1 MRFLYGL
8 LFCLIAFHLSAQ
20 DLNQIQITE
29 RFEDV
34 SLTKVIRTLRNK
46 YDLKIAYDDA
56 LITGVIVNGNYNNQP
71 LPDFLDNILNEKGI
85 DYQLLNGKIILI
97 PKPLDLDV
105 NTPSLFDLTV
115 FGTVQDAITGE
126 NLPNALIRVKGA
138 SMGTITNKDGYFALP
153 QVPNDTSTI
162 EVSYVGYKNAE
173 IKLIPGKT
181 RRTLLIQME
190 ENAIELSEFTVVEN
204 QRRTV
209 RYGDEISQM
218 TIDPKNLAA
227 LPSLGEFDIFRSLQ
241 LLPGIGGTDETSSAL
256 TIRNSPSA
264 HNLVLFDGF
273 TIYRLDH
280 FFGVYSAINSDAVRD
295 IQIYKGGFGAKYGGR
310 VSGVVDITGNTGSF
324 NEPTYS
330 FGVNLLSARFS
341 INAPIDGGRGAFH
354 ISGRRA
360 YTDIIRSRLFENLY
374 RNFREQSNDLN
385 QINANDVLRPD
396 FHFYDLNLKG
406 SYKLTQ
412 RDNLSLTLYSGRD
425 NLDTSFEDIIA
436 DPNDPRRIQR
446 ITQVNENA
454 NWGNTGVGLTWSR
467 NWNRNIYSS
476 LQFAYSKHF
485 FDYIFSDTTK
495 NNQGDIRRFYGV
507 NRLNDVEDLQFNFKN
522 EFSIGDRH
530 KLDFGVN
537 ASRLEVM
544 NESVVTDQN
553 TQTQPLA
560 NTGSSGSIISLYA
573 SDKFYIT
580 PRFLINPGM
589 RMSFTSVSNDN
600 YFSHRLGAIY
610 TLTPSL
616 EIKASTGKYFQIIRE
631 QIFDDPFSNNQD
643 GWVLS
648 DENTDATR
656 RRDPNFVTVMEAD
669 HFIAGFQYDKNSLTI
684 DVEFYTKK
692 IKGLTESIVSH
703 IFDRASNQ
711 RNPEV
716 TTTVGTSDIM
726 GIDFLVQKAV
736 GPYQG
741 WLSYTKSRAFNQFD
755 GINNGAEIRSRQ
767 HQTDEIKFVNI
778 LELPDWNFSATWIY
792 GSGRPFYRP
801 QINFI
806 RNNQNEVVNYEVI
819 NTQKEITKLPAYQR
833 FDLSVARKFGNEY
846 MKGEIGLSI
855 LNVFNK
861 ANVQSR
867 RLNRNALDDFVTGDT
882 DQLGR
887 LFRDVNL
894 LEITPSIFFNL
905 YF

>member
-1 MRFLYGL
+1 MRFLYCL
-8 LFCLIAFHLSAQ
+8 LFCLIALHLSAQ
-20 DLNQIQITE
+20 DLNQVRISE
-29 RFEDV
+29 RFEDA
-34 SLTKVIRTLRNK
+34 SLAKVIRTLRNK

-56 LITGVIVNGNYNNQP
+56 LITGVTINGNYTDQS
-71 LPDFLDNILNEKGI
+71 LPDFLDKILDQKGI

-97 PKPLDLDV
+97 PKQLDLDV

-126 NLPNALIRVKGA
+126 NLPHALVRVRGS
-138 SMGTITNKDGYFALP
+138 SMGTITNKEGYFALP

-162 EVSYVGYKNAE
+162 EISYVGYKKAE
-173 IKLIPGKT
+173 IKLVPGKT
-181 RRTLLIQME
+181 RRTLLVQME

-280 FFGVYSAINSDAVRD
+280 FFGVFSAINSDAVRD
-295 IQIYKGGFGAKYGGR
+295 VQVYKGGFGAKYGGR

-324 NEPTYS
+324 NEPNYS
-330 FGVNLLSARFS
+330 FGINLLSARFS

-360 YTDIIRSRLFENLY
+360 YTDIIRSNLFENLY

-425 NLDTSFEDIIA
+425 NLDTSFEDITR
-436 DPNDPRRIQR
+436 DPNNPGNIQR
-446 ITQVNENA
+446 ISQVNENA
-454 NWGNTGVGLTWSR
+454 KWGNTGLGLTWST

-476 LQFAYSKHF
+476 LQFAYSDHSF
-485 FDYIFSDTTK
+485 NYVFSDTTK
-495 NNQGDIRRFYGV
+495 NNLGDVRRFYGI
-507 NRLNDVEDLQFNFKN
+507 NRVNDVEDLQFNLKN

-530 KLDFGVN
+530 KVDFGVN
-537 ASRLEVM
+537 VSSLRVM
-544 NESVVTDQN
+544 NESRVSDQN
-553 TQTQPLA
+553 TPPEPLA
-560 NTGSSGSIISLYA
+560 NTTSTGSITSVYA
-573 SDKFYIT
+573 SDKYYIT
-580 PRFLINPGM
+580 PRLLLNPGM
-589 RMSFTSVSNDN
+589 RVNFTSVSDN
-600 YFSHRLGAIY
+600 TYFSHRLGAIY
-610 TLTPSL
+610 TISPSL
-616 EIKASTGKYFQIIRE
+616 ELKVSTGRYFQIIRE
-631 QIFDDPFSNNQD
+631 QVFDDPFSNNQD

-648 DENTDATR
+648 DENTDPDR
-656 RRDPNFVTVMEAD
+656 RRDPDFVTVMEAD
-669 HFIAGFQYDKNSLTI
+669 HFIAGFQFDKNSWII

-692 IKGLTESIVSH
+692 IKGLTERIVSH
-703 IFDRASNQ
+703 VFDRTDNQ

-716 TTTVGTSDIM
+716 TTTVGTSDITGM
-726 GIDFLVQKAV
+726 DFLIQKAI

-741 WLSYTKSRAFNQFD
+741 WLSYTKSTAFNQFD
-755 GINNGAEIRSRQ
+755 GINNGNEIRSRQ

-778 LELPDWNFSATWIY
+778 VELPDWNLSATWIY

-801 QINFI
+801 SINFI
-806 RNNQNEVVNYEVI
+806 RNNQGEVINYEVI
-819 NTQKEITKLPAYQR
+819 NTEKEITKLPVYQR
-833 FDLSVARKFGNEY
+833 FDVSVARKFGNEY

-855 LNVFNK
+855 LNVFNR

-867 RLNRNALDDFVTGDT
+867 RLNRNALDDFVSGDR
-882 DQLGR
+882 DQLGA